1 MGVGSCTPCQEQ
13 EREKKEASDLPMEK
27 SEAVDGFES

>member
-1 MGVGSCTPCQEQ
+1 MESCTPCQEQ

-27 SEAVDGFES
+27 SEAVVCSFDC